1 MNASQADDL
10 IAAVKAQ
17 TAAQLEQAAA
27 INRLAESNQALV
39 NVLISYAEEPEE
51 EVNTLSVY
59 LNGQPQES
67 TLNQIKESVKEAA
80 KEGYLLA
87 SIGTNSGRR

>member
-39 NVLISYAEEPEE
+39 NVLVSYAEEPEE

-59 LNGQPQES
+59 LNGQAQES
-67 TLNQIKESVKEAA
+67 TINQIKDAAQKSAEA
-80 KEGYLLA
+80 GYLSVA
-87 SIGTNSGRR
+87 RGINSGRR